1 MLIRPV
7 APIISSEPWHVESA
21 CAEVG
26 PAPWD
31 TTGDELDLGGIA

>member
-7 APIISSEPWHVESA
+7 APIISSEPWQVESA

-31 TTGDELDLGGIA
+31 TTGDALDLGGIA